1 MNPAQASSSEHHG
14 MWPSGF
20 FSAPGLKQHAQ
31 SFMSGMG
38 GFAPSWEKQMQFA
51 QQKQRQAQMLLLSQQ
66 QNVRITAGSPL
77 DMEMPTSPIRMTS
90 PRKTGKAD
98 RRAEHNAIER
108 ARRESL
114 NVKFQ
119 QLAHA
124 LPNLQDDRRPSK
136 SRIVEKALEW
146 VRQTFIREQQYRH
159 EIQQLRLDN
168 EHLRAQLVKQSNLK
182 GVPSGLSDMDVPPPP
197 VASAPLDMLSF
208 SNWNSLSAE
217 YLFEPAPLGDDHA
230 EQQDDDDNSS
240 NDGDFESERTTSFYG
255 EMSDMQTSPLDL
267 QFSSAMLHQEMKSA
281 ALIPSDMPSIGPFRH
296 R

>member
-1 MNPAQASSSEHHG
+1 
-14 MWPSGF
+14 MWSPGF
-20 FSAPGLKQHAQ
+20 FAPGLKQHAQ

-38 GFAPSWEKQMQFA
+38 GGFMPSWEKQMQFA
-51 QQKQRQAQMLLLSQQ
+51 QQKQRQAHMLLLSQQ
-66 QNVRITAGSPL
+66 QNLRITAGSPL
-77 DMEMPTSPIRMTS
+77 DMDMPTSPIRMTS

-146 VRQTFIREQQYRH
+146 VRQTFIREQRYQH
-159 EIQQLRLDN
+159 EIQQLRVDN
-168 EHLRAQLVKQSNLK
+168 EHLRAQLLKQSNLK

-197 VASAPLDMLSF
+197 SAPTMDMLSF
-208 SNWNSLSAE
+208 HNWTTLPTE
-217 YLFEPAPLGDDHA
+217 YLFESAPLGDD
-230 EQQDDDDNSS
+230 QQDDDDNSS
-240 NDGDFESERTTSFYG
+240 NDGDFESERTTSFYD
-255 EMSDMQTSPLDL
+255 MSDMQTSPLDL
-267 QFSSAMLHQEMKSA
+267 QFSSAMLQQDMKSSA
-281 ALIPSDMPSIGPFRH
+281 IIPSDMPSNATFRH